1 MITFG
6 LTGGIGCGKSTV
18 AKFFNSYDIPTVDAD
33 LVARQVVELGTEG
46 LRGIVQLFGEEILQP
61 DGTLDRAKLG
71 ELVFSDRG
79 IRNVLDAWML
89 PLIQTESAR
98 QLEKLQQAGHT
109 LVGYDSA
116 LILEAGRGDQFR
128 PLVVVSC
135 PTETQIQRLLKRN
148 GLTADQ
154 AMRRIEA
161 QMPTSK
167 KVQLADFV
175 IDTSG
180 QLEET
185 EKQVLSVIE
194 QMKQLV

>member
-1 MITFG
+1 MIFG

-18 AKFFNSYDIPTVDAD
+18 AKFFNSQNVPTVDAD
-33 LVARQVVELGTEG
+33 LVARQVVEPGTEG
-46 LRGIVQLFGEEILQP
+46 LRGIITFFGQEMLQA
-61 DGTLDRAKLG
+61 DGTLDRGKLA
-71 ELVFSDRG
+71 ELVFSDASLRR
-79 IRNVLDAWML
+79 ILDEWML
-89 PLIQTESAR
+89 PLIQTESAS
-98 QLEKLQQAGHT
+98 QLEKLQRAGHT

-135 PTETQIQRLLKRN
+135 PTDTQVQRLLKRN
-148 GLTADQ
+148 GLTVEQ

-180 QLEET
+180 ELEQT